1 MEAGSA
7 DRRADDDEREAGHAV
22 EAEASA
28 GGTSR
33 TKNPVLAG
41 NLLDCAVSHNRPDP
55 HRCAGNPYEVE
66 VREGQNRAMAN
77 PVSSPLLA
85 VVALGGNAL
94 LRRGEPA
101 TAANQL
107 RAARAAAKMLGPVS
121 ERTRLV
127 VTHGNGPQ
135 VGLLAL
141 KEDAYGDGDPYP
153 LDVLDAETEG
163 QIGYVVELE
172 LDNAIDHQ
180 DTVTVITRVLVD
192 ADDPAFGDPTK
203 FIGPVYDQQRA
214 QALAAERGW
223 IVKPDGDQWRRV
235 VPSPDPKQI
244 IQLGAIRRLVDGGFL
259 VVCVGGGGVPVI
271 AKGSGHAGV
280 EAVID
285 KDLASALLAVGL
297 NADVLV
303 LATDVEA
310 VYTDWGTQR
319 QRAVARTTP
328 AELRAQSFAGGSM
341 GPKVEAVCRFVE
353 ATGKRAAIGQLDAL
367 SGLIDGTA
375 GTQIRA
381 DGSDVDLRGPLTN
394 NLAASS
400 S

>member
-1 MEAGSA
+1 M
-7 DRRADDDEREAGHAV
+7 
-22 EAEASA
+22 AE
-28 GGTSR
+28 
-33 TKNPVLAG
+33 
-41 NLLDCAVSHNRPDP
+41 H
-55 HRCAGNPYEVE
+55 
-66 VREGQNRAMAN
+66 
-77 PVSSPLLA
+77 PLV

-101 TAANQL
+101 TAGNQL
-107 RAARAAAKMLGPVS
+107 RAARAAAQALGPVS
-121 ERTRLV
+121 ERARIV

-141 KEDAYGDGDPYP
+141 KEDAYGGDDPYP

-192 ADDPAFGDPTK
+192 ADDPAFGEPTK
-203 FIGPVYDQQRA
+203 FIGPVYDEGQA
-214 QALAAERGW
+214 LALAAERGW
-223 IVKPDGDQWRRV
+223 VVKPDGDRWRRV
-235 VPSPDPKQI
+235 VASPDPKRI

-259 VVCVGGGGVPVI
+259 VVCVGGGGVPVV
-271 AKGSGHAGV
+271 ADGNGHAGV

-297 NADVLV
+297 GADVLA
-303 LATDVEA
+303 LATDVDA
-310 VYTDWGTQR
+310 VYTDWGTER
-319 QRAVARTTP
+319 QSAVDRATP
-328 AELRAQSFAGGSM
+328 EWLRAQSYAGGSM

-353 ATGKRAAIGQLDAL
+353 ATGKRAAIGQLGDMP
-367 SGLIDGTA
+367 GLIDGTA

-381 DGSDVDLRGPLTN
+381 GGPGVELR
-394 NLAASS
+394 ASS
-400 S
+400 SGSLVPVRPG